1 MLSRTGC
8 LFPHLL
14 KVTSALRTGLV
25 VKQVE
30 EHWCNPSLSAVPS
43 VTEQSHFPEDSNT
56 FWLLWVDPKEDVWPC
71 LWRKQMMGT
80 RGNTDILPILCASWV
95 WRWRPTL
102 TVHQWSRF
110 AGEWHSLWN
119 FLCKAH
125 LRTLLAP
132 IPSLSQKL
140 PSPGSYLCKQVS
152 SLNSVWKKCLK

>member
-80 RGNTDILPILCASWV
+80 REEILRFCPFCA
-95 WRWRPTL
+95 L
-102 TVHQWSRF
+102 LECGDEGQ
-110 AGEWHSLWN
+110 HSLFTSGHGLLVNGTASGISFAKHTWGHFLHQFLLSARN
-119 FLCKAH
+119 FL
-125 LRTLLAP
+125 LLVP
-132 IPSLSQKL
+132 TCVNK
-140 PSPGSYLCKQVS
+140 YLC
-152 SLNSVWKKCLK
+152 

>member
-30 EHWCNPSLSAVPS
+30 EHWCNPSLRAVPS

-80 RGNTDILPILCASWV
+80 RGNTEILPILCASWV

-102 TVHQWSRF
+102 TVHSGHGLLVNGTASGISF
-110 AGEWHSLWN
+110 AKHTWGHFLHQFLLSARN
-119 FLCKAH
+119 FLLLVPTCVNKY
-125 LRTLLAP
+125 LR
-132 IPSLSQKL
+132 
-140 PSPGSYLCKQVS
+140 
-152 SLNSVWKKCLK
+152 

>member
-80 RGNTDILPILCASWV
+80 RGNTEILPILCASWV

-102 TVHQWSRF
+102 TVHSGHGLLVNGTASGISF
-110 AGEWHSLWN
+110 AKHTWGHFLHQFLLSARN
-119 FLCKAH
+119 FLLLVPTCVNKY
-125 LRTLLAP
+125 LR
-132 IPSLSQKL
+132 
-140 PSPGSYLCKQVS
+140 
-152 SLNSVWKKCLK
+152 